1 MKKAGEA
8 PRGVRIGDE
17 ALKAKTGKN
26 WSEWFA
32 ALDRAG
38 AAQMNHTAIAN
49 HLHSQLGCPA
59 WWSEMVAVG
68 YEQARGLRE
77 KYQRPEGYSISKS
90 KVLAAP
96 LGRLFDAWQNART
109 RARWLKEPLTIRKA
123 TRNKS
128 LRITWADG
136 KTSLEVLFYPKGA
149 GKSQV
154 VVQHSKLADAQ
165 AAERMK
171 DFGGAKLEGLR
182 GIVER

>member
-8 PRGVRIGDE
+8 PPGVRIGDE
-17 ALKAKTGKN
+17 ALKAKTGRN

-32 ALDRAG
+32 VLDRTG
-38 AAQMNHTAIAN
+38 AAKMNHTAIAD
-49 HLHSQLGCPA
+49 HLYSKLGCPG

-96 LGRLFDAWQNART
+96 LGRLFGAWQDAQT
-109 RARWLKEPLTIRKA
+109 RARWLKEPITIRKA
-123 TRNKS
+123 TRSKS
-128 LRITWADG
+128 LRITWTDG
-136 KTSLEVLFYPKGA
+136 KTSLEVLFYPKGP

-154 VVQHSKLADAQ
+154 VVQHSKLADAR

-171 DFGGAKLEGLR
+171 QYWGGKLEGLK
-182 GIVER
+182 GILER